1 MLAARGV
8 WGAHRETALMRDATH
23 CGASPRAI
31 SGVPPEDRVRR
42 DAEHHTRDAYALPRP
57 IATPPRFCAESRDE
71 ERPSDAENRQF
82 LRSVRTEHE
91 DPLDIA
97 CSAWAGDE

>member
-1 MLAARGV
+1 VSYELRRLRLHGLIERIEGTHRYRLTRVDAGRVCSPDLSQRLLDSARK
-8 WGAHRETALMRDATH
+8 
-23 CGASPRAI
+23 P
-31 SGVPPEDRVRR
+31 
-42 DAEHHTRDAYALPRP
+42 
-57 IATPPRFCAESRDE
+57 RDE

-97 CSAWAGDE
+97 GSAWTGDE